1 MKQKHILGRT
11 LVLALVVLPLATT
24 SCQRRGPDG
33 AWHADERLKVELEQH
48 LKLLTYRF
56 ESRGGNLATELQDT
70 RGRIEANHAAIGT
83 AREDL
88 SQLET
93 EVSDLAVETRR
104 IADEVARETRRK
116 SIGRHFDTFIAA
128 NGRTYRDVTVSQVTD
143 GSVEIRHETGSARFR
158 PADLSLEQQEM
169 FGISAEAAAR
179 EARIERERRL
189 AYERHIREH
198 QIEEEASAEIAAART
213 KTRSTRSSL
222 STALAAADRRD
233 SERPLAQPARPFGSG
248 SIYRTPRT
256 SYRTRYYYAYPSC
269 PSPYRTP
276 YVPTSGAQML
286 KQRPAIPR

>member
-1 MKQKHILGRT
+1 MKQRRILLRAR
-11 LVLALVVLPLATT
+11 VIAFVFLPLTIT
-24 SCQRRGPDG
+24 SCQRRNVDG
-33 AWHADERLKVELEQH
+33 AWHADERVKVELEQH

-56 ESRGGNLATELQDT
+56 ESRGGNLTTELQET
-70 RGRIEANHAAIGT
+70 RARIESNRAALGT

-88 SQLET
+88 AQLET
-93 EVSDLAVETRR
+93 EVSELAVETRR

-116 SIGRHFDTFIAA
+116 SLGRHFDTFIAA

-179 EARIERERRL
+179 EAQVERERRL
-189 AYERHIREH
+189 AYERHIRDH
-198 QIEEEASAEIAAART
+198 QLEEEAAAEIAATRT
-213 KTRSTRSSL
+213 RTRSTR

-256 SYRTRYYYAYPSC
+256 TYRTRYYYAYPSC

-276 YVPTSGAQML
+276 YVPTSAAPML
-286 KQRPAIPR
+286 RQRPTIPR

>member
-1 MKQKHILGRT
+1 MKQRRILLRAR
-11 LVLALVVLPLATT
+11 VIAFVFLPLTIT
-24 SCQRRGPDG
+24 SCQRRNVDG
-33 AWHADERLKVELEQH
+33 AWHADERVKVELEQH

-56 ESRGGNLATELQDT
+56 ESRGGNLTTELHET
-70 RGRIEANHAAIGT
+70 RARIESNRAALGS

-88 SQLET
+88 AQLET
-93 EVSDLAVETRR
+93 EVSELAVETRR

-116 SIGRHFDTFIAA
+116 SLGRHFDTFIAA

-179 EARIERERRL
+179 EAQAERERRL
-189 AYERHIREH
+189 AYERHIRDH
-198 QIEEEASAEIAAART
+198 QLEEEAAAEIAATRSR
-213 KTRSTRSSL
+213 TRSTR

-256 SYRTRYYYAYPSC
+256 TYRTRYYYAYPSC

-276 YVPTSGAQML
+276 YVPTSAAPML
-286 KQRPAIPR
+286 RQRPTIPR

>member
-1 MKQKHILGRT
+1 MKQRRILLRAR
-11 LVLALVVLPLATT
+11 VIAFVFLPLTIT
-24 SCQRRGPDG
+24 SCQRRNVDG
-33 AWHADERLKVELEQH
+33 AWHADERVKVELEQH

-56 ESRGGNLATELQDT
+56 ESRGGNLTTELQET
-70 RGRIEANHAAIGT
+70 RARIESNRAALGS

-88 SQLET
+88 AQLET
-93 EVSDLAVETRR
+93 EVSELAVETRR

-116 SIGRHFDTFIAA
+116 SLGRHFDTFIAA

-179 EARIERERRL
+179 EAQAERERRL
-189 AYERHIREH
+189 AYERHIRDH
-198 QIEEEASAEIAAART
+198 QLEEEAAAEIAATRT
-213 KTRSTRSSL
+213 RTRSTR

-256 SYRTRYYYAYPSC
+256 TYRTRYYYAYPSC

-276 YVPTSGAQML
+276 YVPTSAAPMPR
-286 KQRPAIPR
+286 QRPTIPR

>member
-1 MKQKHILGRT
+1 MKQKHILGRM
-11 LVLALVVLPLATT
+11 LALASIILPLANI
-24 SCQRRGPDG
+24 SCQRRDMDG

-48 LKLLTYRF
+48 FKLLTYRF

-70 RGRIEANHAAIGT
+70 RDRIESNRAAIGS

-88 SQLET
+88 ARLET
-93 EVSDLAVETRR
+93 EVSELAVETRR
-104 IADEVARETRRK
+104 IADEVARDTRRK

-179 EARIERERRL
+179 EARIESERRL

-198 QIEEEASAEIAAART
+198 QLEEEASAEIAAART
-213 KTRSTRSSL
+213 RARSTRSSH

-233 SERPLAQPARPFGSG
+233 SERPLAQPARSFGSG
-248 SIYRTPRT
+248 SIYRSQRT

-276 YVPTSGAQML
+276 YVPTSAAPML
-286 KQRPAIPR
+286 RQRPTLPR